1 MIFFLIFPS
10 LSRVRLFATPWVVP
24 FQVLLSMGF
33 SRQEYWSGLLF
44 PSPGDLPNPGIEP
57 GSPALQ
63 TDALPS
69 EPPANEM
76 RWNQKRRQQASQ
88 LSLPYVCSTVW
99 IAQRYSRNYTEKRS
113 GRKETEVV
121 RRIKGGNEK
130 ERDPASNQFPKYS
143 PSSGTH
149 RDSQSWV
156 EKRRGS
162 EETEATWW
170 RKRRVQRGREQSSQ

>member
-1 MIFFLIFPS
+1 MIFLIFPS
-10 LSRVRLFATPWVVP
+10 LSHVRLFATPWIVP
-24 FQVLLSMGF
+24 FQALPSMGF
-33 SRQEYWSGLLF
+33 SRQEYWSGLPF
-44 PSPGDLPNPGIEP
+44 PSPGDLPNPRIEP

-76 RWNQKRRQQASQ
+76 RWNQKRREQASQ
-88 LSLPYVCSTVW
+88 LSLPYVRSTVW
-99 IAQRYSRNYTEKRS
+99 IAQRCSWSYTEKRR

-130 ERDPASNQFPKYS
+130 ERDPASNQFLKYS

-156 EKRRGS
+156 EKRRGR

-170 RKRRVQRGREQSSQ
+170 KKRRVQRGREQ

>member
-1 MIFFLIFPS
+1 MCV
-10 LSRVRLFATPWVVP
+10 LSHAQLFVIPGSVVC
-24 FQVLLSMGF
+24 QALLSMGF

-99 IAQRYSRNYTEKRS
+99 IAQGYSRSYTEKRR
-113 GRKETEVV
+113 GRTETEVAQEE
-121 RRIKGGNEK
+121 KGGNQK
-130 ERDPASNQFPKYS
+130 CAPANPQLHRRPSNTSRYFWLVS
-143 PSSGTH
+143 CG
-149 RDSQSWV
+149 
-156 EKRRGS
+156 
-162 EETEATWW
+162 ATAHFLCVLMHTKFCLCPP
-170 RKRRVQRGREQSSQ
+170 RLESLFLPVL

>member
-1 MIFFLIFPS
+1 MRPLTVAHHAP
-10 LSRVRLFATPWVVP
+10 LSTE
-24 FQVLLSMGF
+24 F

-99 IAQRYSRNYTEKRS
+99 TAQRCSRSYTEKRRK
-113 GRKETEVV
+113 RKETEMA
-121 RRIKGGNEK
+121 RRIKGGGVK
-130 ERDPASNQFPKYS
+130 RRQTDPASNQFPKWA
-143 PSSGTH
+143 PPSGTH
-149 RDSQSWV
+149 RNSQSWV
-156 EKRRGS
+156 E
-162 EETEATWW
+162 
-170 RKRRVQRGREQSSQ
+170 